1 MFKDWYMRKG
11 FRTLQECA
19 DFLGLHKATVSRM
32 LSRPDYTPDKFTAL
46 HIERKTRGDVPAS
59 SWRRFA

>member
-1 MFKDWYMRKG
+1 MFKQWYELKG

-32 LSRPDYTPDKFTAL
+32 LSRPDYRPDKFTAL
-46 HIERKTRGDVPAS
+46 HIQRKTQGRVPAD
-59 SWRRFA
+59 SWKVSA